1 MEIIEYSF
9 AEGVKKIATWDPD
22 QKVKTLRTFEEV
34 EAQIAQ
40 SLQNKTLIVVTR
52 TGEPYMKIKQVH
64 HF

>member
-22 QKVKTLRTFEEV
+22 QKIKYLRSFEEV

-40 SLQNKTLIVVTR
+40 SLQNKTLIVTTR
-52 TGEPYMKIKQVH
+52 TGEPYMRIK
-64 HF
+64 